1 MKKNSLEAHIADVR
15 MRASGSD
22 LTELFSAALEGM
34 AELIKP
40 GACNGEMNI
49 EEKFECSAGDTTT
62 LLINFL
68 SEVLSLSHINR
79 GIFCTVD
86 FSELTETWL
95 QATIRGKLV
104 DGFDEDVKAVTHHEA
119 KIEKK
124 DDGNY
129 ESVVVFDI

>member
-1 MKKNSLEAHIADVR
+1 MKKHSLEAHVADVR
-15 MRASGSD
+15 LRASGGE
-22 LTELFSAALEGM
+22 LPELFSAALEGL

-40 GACNGEMNI
+40 GSCNSVMNI
-49 EEKFECSAGDTTT
+49 QEKFECSAGDTTT

-86 FSELTETWL
+86 FDELTETWL
-95 QATIRGKLV
+95 RGTIRGKLV

-119 KIEKK
+119 KVVKNDE
-124 DDGNY
+124 GQY
-129 ESVVVFDI
+129 ESIIVFDI